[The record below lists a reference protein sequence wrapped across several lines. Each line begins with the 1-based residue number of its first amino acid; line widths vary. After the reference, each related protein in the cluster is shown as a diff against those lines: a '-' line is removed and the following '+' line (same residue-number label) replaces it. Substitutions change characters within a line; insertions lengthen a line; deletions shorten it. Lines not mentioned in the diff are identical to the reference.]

1 MDSAINV
8 DNSITIFHS
17 MATDPSPTRS
27 PQSTPNAPASQGAKA
42 PPSAPVIGRRHS
54 LPLHFLPPGLWS
66 ANASMAS
73 LVESEEAARGEHIL
87 DERTVATRISALRQL
102 NGGTRG
108 HRYTK
113 STGARSSTFS
123 QPVIVRTY
131 SGTARPRSQRRD
143 LVTVKKESGLPAMKS
158 AQAELKLP
166 PVEAFTFK
174 GIMDEIRHG
183 VSDDL
188 ERIAEICARSRYSLS
203 NQYEVHMPPHGQGEA
218 IIGGLGVDGS
228 GPTLQAISS
237 DDEQTRRVRRSG
249 ARRTRSAAY
258 GTLETIMS
266 SSRSSDEDKSK
277 KKPAA
282 ELAEEVRG
290 RAAKKLLR
298 SKNKDRQE
306 SVHGEPSEES
316 PQKRVRSKSA
326 SFASVM
332 IDNADNFR
340 NESSSTPASPELLI
354 SEPARPQTSTA
365 DLASVRTF
373 GEPSQAASPTLQ
385 SLIFRRPTGTRT
397 TNPMQRSDSD
407 NGPTLLESLGS
418 WLPWVRQPPQVH
430 GPQGRAAGVS
440 HAEGSLRDLL
450 RSSGLD
456 PKGKAIDRS

>member
-1 MDSAINV
+1 
-8 DNSITIFHS
+8 
-17 MATDPSPTRS
+17 MATEPAPTGS
-27 PQSTPNAPASQGAKA
+27 AQSSLNRPALHGAKGKA
-42 PPSAPVIGRRHS
+42 PPSEPGTGRRHS

-66 ANASMAS
+66 ANASTAS
-73 LVESEEAARGEHIL
+73 LIESEEAARGEHIV

-102 NGGTRG
+102 NGATRG

-131 SGTARPRSQRRD
+131 SGSARPRSQKRD

-158 AQAELKLP
+158 SQMELKLP

-183 VSDDL
+183 VADDL

-203 NQYEVHMPPHGQGEA
+203 NQYEVHMPPHGEGEA
-218 IIGGLGVDGS
+218 IMGGAVANGS

-237 DDEQTRRVRRSG
+237 DDEQTRQVRRSG

-266 SSRSSDEDKSK
+266 SSRSSEEDKSK
-277 KKPAA
+277 KKAA
-282 ELAEEVRG
+282 AVLAEEVRG
-290 RAAKKLLR
+290 RAARKQLNTKK
-298 SKNKDRQE
+298 NDAEEAVE
-306 SVHGEPSEES
+306 SETTEAS

-332 IDNADNFR
+332 IDNAEGFR
-340 NESSSTPASPELLI
+340 HDAASHPASPELLI
-354 SEPARPQTSTA
+354 SEPARPQTSTPH
-365 DLASVRTF
+365 LSSVRTF
-373 GEPSQAASPTLQ
+373 GDSSPSALMQPALV
-385 SLIFRRPTGTRT
+385 LRRPAWTRPG
-397 TNPMQRSDSD
+397 NPSRTSEVDTRPSI
-407 NGPTLLESLGS
+407 LESLSS
-418 WLPWVRQPPQVH
+418 WLPWARQPQVS
-430 GPQGRAAGVS
+430 GLQGRAASVS

-450 RSSGLD
+450 RFTDSD
-456 PKGKAIDRS
+456 TKGKAVDRS

>member
-1 MDSAINV
+1 
-8 DNSITIFHS
+8 
-17 MATDPSPTRS
+17 MATESASAES
-27 PQSTPNAPASQGAKA
+27 PQSTPNPVASQGAKA
-42 PPSAPVIGRRHS
+42 SSTAPGIGRRHS

-66 ANASMAS
+66 ANASTAS
-73 LVESEEAARGEHIL
+73 LIESEEAARGEHIL

-131 SGTARPRSQRRD
+131 SGTARPRSQKRD

-183 VSDDL
+183 VTDDL

-218 IIGGLGVDGS
+218 IMGGLGGNGG

-237 DDEQTRRVRRSG
+237 DDEQTRHVRRSG
-249 ARRTRSAAY
+249 PRRTRSAAY

-298 SKNKDRQE
+298 SKNKDAE
-306 SVHGEPSEES
+306 EAVDAEPSQES

-332 IDNADNFR
+332 IDNAENFR
-340 NESSSTPASPELLI
+340 HDTSSTPASPELLI

-365 DLASVRTF
+365 DLTSLRTF
-373 GEPSQAASPTLQ
+373 GEPSKSASPTLQ
-385 SLIFRRPTGTRT
+385 SLMFRRPMWTRPT
-397 TNPMQRSDSD
+397 SSMQRASSD
-407 NGPTLLESLGS
+407 NGPSLLESLSS
-418 WLPWVRQPPQVH
+418 WLPWIRQPPQVH
-430 GPQGRAAGVS
+430 APQGKVAGVS

-450 RSSGLD
+450 RFTESD
-456 PKGKAIDRS
+456 PKGKSVDRS